1 LTGQRRAVYAG
12 RVITLFMPPATFGI
26 PCLSP
31 FGTKVETYLRMVDLP
46 YRTRN
51 GDPRK
56 NPKGKI
62 PWIEDDGRMVTDS
75 SDIVDYLKAKYG
87 DKLDGQLTPQQ
98 RALGLV
104 VRRTL
109 EEHLY
114 WVLVQARW
122 FEPSGWEHTAAF
134 FMKMMPPVIGGL
146 VLNQVIRKSVG
157 KSLYAQGLGR
167 HASADIFRRGNEDT
181 DAVAALLGDQ
191 PYMLGDQPTS
201 VDASV
206 FALTS
211 GMLMHP
217 ADNPL
222 KARMASHANLVAYN
236 ERMLKR
242 YFGDHPPGSSKPA

>member
-1 LTGQRRAVYAG
+1 MPG
-12 RVITLFMPPATFGI
+12 RVITLFQPPAAFGI

-75 SDIVDYLKAKYG
+75 SDIVDYLKAKHG
-87 DKLDGQLTPQQ
+87 DRLDAGLTPQQ
-98 RALGLV
+98 RAIGV
-104 VRRTL
+104 TVRRTC

-114 WVLVQARW
+114 WALVYSRW
-122 FEPSGWEHTAAF
+122 VEPSGWVHTQAF
-134 FMKMMPPVIGGL
+134 FMRFMPKIIGGL
-146 VLNQVIRKSVG
+146 VLNQVIRKSVIKELHG
-157 KSLYAQGLGR
+157 HGLGR
-167 HASADIFRRGNEDT
+167 HAAEDVYRRGGEDAEAIAT
-181 DAVAALLGDQ
+181 LLGEQ
-191 PYMLGDQPTS
+191 PYMLGEQPTS
-201 VDASV
+201 IDATV
-206 FALTS
+206 FAFIS

-222 KARMASHANLVAYN
+222 KARMAGHANLVAYN